1 MILRTFILKN
11 LRAAAIDNRPT
22 NTRRYTRWNTT
33 DDCIIMSS
41 LNERLCGSSARWT
54 GMAGKWEMQVQN
66 VNKRAPEGM
75 LYYIYI

>member
-1 MILRTFILKN
+1 ME
-11 LRAAAIDNRPT
+11 
-22 NTRRYTRWNTT
+22 YTT

-41 LNERLCGSSARWT
+41 LNERLCGSSAWWA

-75 LYYIYI
+75 LLYMYIYIYIYI